1 MESHVLSH
9 RHSSES
15 RAALLKE
22 QLDKQADF
30 QVIADIFKML
40 ADSSR
45 VRIFW
50 LLCHCEE
57 CVVNISALVS
67 MSSPAVSHH
76 LRQLKDS
83 GLIVSRRVGKEVY
96 YRAAQNELSELL
108 HIMIEKTMEVSC
120 PEDNDV
126 SDTAGQD
133 GCCGHEAERYSAA
146 QIETAHRVH
155 EFLTQNLDRRCTIEE
170 LSKAFLMNPSTLKE
184 IFKAVYGDSIAAHI
198 KNHRMEYAAAR
209 LLESDDSISEI
220 AKSVGYES
228 HSKFSAEFRKMYDV
242 SPAAYRKAGKH

>member
-1 MESHVLSH
+1 MDSHILPH
-9 RHSSES
+9 RHSNES

-57 CVVNISALVS
+57 CVADISALVS

-120 PEDNDV
+120 PEDNDAAV
-126 SDTAGQD
+126 TGIDSYQGN
-133 GCCGHEAERYSAA
+133 EADRYSAF

-184 IFKAVYGDSIAAHI
+184 IFKAVYGDSIASHI
-198 KNHRMEYAAAR
+198 KNHRMERAAAR

>member
-1 MESHVLSH
+1 MDSHILPH
-9 RHSSES
+9 RHASEG

-22 QLDKQADF
+22 QLDRTADF
-30 QVIADIFKML
+30 QILADVFKML

-57 CVVNISALVS
+57 CVVNISALVE

-120 PEDNDV
+120 PEDNDIAEAV
-126 SDTAGQD
+126 GLDR
-133 GCCGHEAERYSAA
+133 CCGHEADRYSAA
-146 QIETAHRVH
+146 QVETAHRVH
-155 EFLTQNLDRRCTIEE
+155 AFLTQNLDKRCTIEE

-184 IFKAVYGDSIAAHI
+184 IFKAVYGDSLAAHI
-198 KNHRMEYAAAR
+198 KNHRMECAAAR
-209 LLESDDSISEI
+209 LLDTEDSIAEI
-220 AKSVGYES
+220 ANSVGYES
-228 HSKFSAEFRKMYDV
+228 HSKFSAEFRKMYDM

>member
-1 MESHVLSH
+1 MESHILPH
-9 RHSSES
+9 RHSNES

-120 PEDNDV
+120 PEDNDAAV
-126 SDTAGQD
+126 TGIDSYQGN
-133 GCCGHEAERYSAA
+133 EADRYSAF

-198 KNHRMEYAAAR
+198 KNHRMERAAAR

>member
-1 MESHVLSH
+1 MDSHILPH

-15 RAALLKE
+15 RAVLLKE
-22 QLDKQADF
+22 QLDKAADF
-30 QVIADIFKML
+30 QVLADVFKML

-57 CVVNISALVS
+57 CVADISALVS

-96 YRAAQNELSELL
+96 YRAAQNDLSELL

-120 PEDNDV
+120 PEDTDAAATGLD
-126 SDTAGQD
+126 SYQ
-133 GCCGHEAERYSAA
+133 GHEADKYSAF

-170 LSKAFLMNPSTLKE
+170 LSRTFLMNPSTLKE
-184 IFKAVYGDSIAAHI
+184 TFKAVYGDSIAAHI
-198 KNHRMEYAAAR
+198 KNHRMERAAAR
-209 LLESDDSISEI
+209 LLGSDDSIAEI

>member
-1 MESHVLSH
+1 MESHILPH
-9 RHSSES
+9 RHSNES

-120 PEDNDV
+120 PEDNDAAV
-126 SDTAGQD
+126 TGIDSYQGN
-133 GCCGHEAERYSAA
+133 EADRYSAF

-198 KNHRMEYAAAR
+198 KNHRMERAAAR

-242 SPAAYRKAGKH
+242 SPAAYRKAGKN

>member
-1 MESHVLSH
+1 MDSRILPH

-15 RAALLKE
+15 RAVMLKA
-22 QLDKQADF
+22 QLDRTADF
-30 QVIADIFKML
+30 QVLADVFKML

-57 CVVNISALVS
+57 CVADISALVE

-120 PEDNDV
+120 PEDNDAEAV
-126 SDTAGQD
+126 GLD
-133 GCCGHEAERYSAA
+133 GYRGHEADKYSTE
-146 QIETAHRVH
+146 QIETVHRVH
-155 EFLTQNLDRRCTIEE
+155 EFLTQNLDKRCTIEE

-184 IFKAVYGDSIAAHI
+184 IFKAVYGDSLAAHI

-209 LLESDDSISEI
+209 LLESDDSIAEI

-242 SPAAYRKAGKH
+242 SPAAYRKSGKH

>member
-1 MESHVLSH
+1 MDSRILPH

-15 RAALLKE
+15 RAVMLKA
-22 QLDKQADF
+22 QLDRTADF
-30 QVIADIFKML
+30 QVLADVFKML

-57 CVVNISALVS
+57 CVADISALVE

-120 PEDNDV
+120 PEDNDAEAV
-126 SDTAGQD
+126 GLD
-133 GCCGHEAERYSAA
+133 GYRGHEADKYSTE
-146 QIETAHRVH
+146 QIETVHRVH
-155 EFLTQNLDRRCTIEE
+155 EFLTQNLDKRCTIEE

-184 IFKAVYGDSIAAHI
+184 IFKAVYGDSLAAHI

-209 LLESDDSISEI
+209 LLESDDSIAEI

-242 SPAAYRKAGKH
+242 SPAAYRKAGKN

>member
-1 MESHVLSH
+1 MDSRILPH

-15 RAALLKE
+15 RAVLLKA
-22 QLDKQADF
+22 QLDRTADF
-30 QVIADIFKML
+30 QVLADVFKML

-57 CVVNISALVS
+57 CVVNISALVE

-120 PEDNDV
+120 PEDNDAEV
-126 SDTAGQD
+126 VGLD
-133 GCCGHEAERYSAA
+133 GYRGHEADKYSTE
-146 QIETAHRVH
+146 QIETVHRVH
-155 EFLTQNLDRRCTIEE
+155 EFLTLNLDKRYTIEE

-220 AKSVGYES
+220 AKIVGYES